1 MRKNSQEGAV
11 IVYEPLEPG
20 QALKIGATINL
31 QGQAERNNLLKELA
45 PLPRWVCWKGK
56 PKKDKSGKEK
66 ISKIPFYMDNDG
78 SYAMAK
84 TNDPETWGTF
94 NQAKRWENGLQ
105 GSHKGV
111 GFVLGLEQPHICID
125 LDHCINK
132 TDGTFTEDEAGH
144 AASHVMDI
152 LTRNGEETY
161 IEFSPSGEGLHIWGR
176 AILPAEKEKGVRG
189 KYIEMYR
196 AGRYMTITGRPFR
209 SFPVSTIQKSV
220 DEIINEFH
228 LLDKSPAAMKDGGPA
243 AAIRSGTPAPSDNEL
258 IEKIIKSQ
266 DGPKFSALYD
276 RGDMSA
282 YDNDQSRADQALLSI
297 LSFWTGSNAEQM
309 KRIFLSSRLA
319 ESLDRKAH
327 HEHDYLNR
335 SIKRAI
341 ETTTGHYNP
350 KTYAA
355 MKRAEETKKDY
366 IQSSAD
372 YARATSPKEA
382 PPEKPV
388 SFSDRIM
395 HFKRND
401 SENADRLAALCAGK
415 FLYCTDL
422 KTWLKYDGRKWD
434 RVESVELQEPARL
447 AIKKELSDMAAAYAA
462 YTQGGGE
469 LDKNLQGAYN
479 SILSYLNGAA
489 QNRVYIDN
497 SIKLAA
503 GKPAIMCKSIDFDNA
518 PYLLNCANGV
528 LNLKTFE
535 FSDHDPSQRFMKC
548 TRAAY
553 RPREHSSLWRDT
565 MRQIVPDNDTY
576 DYVQRM
582 AGYCL
587 TGRANEEKLF
597 FLSGPGG
604 TGKGTFIETLGHALG
619 DYSTSVPVEIL
630 LSSKGNKEGN
640 TPTPYKAML
649 KGVRLALSSES
660 GIGNYFDDG
669 TLKLLTGRDKIT
681 GRFLHSNPV
690 TFTPSHKLVVSS
702 NYMPAIRDVSDEG
715 IKRRLVIIPFNA
727 NIQERDTTLK
737 DRLFTPEN
745 LSDCL
750 FWAVEGCR
758 KWQAT
763 GLQEGTFSQEMKRA
777 IDGYYLENDTLGEF
791 IDTYC
796 DIGPKESY
804 WVTGSRLYDEYL
816 RFTQKGEAYCMT
828 RRQFTAA
835 LCNRLGGQIER
846 TRTHSDGRIFRG
858 IGLKPLSS

>member
-1 MRKNSQEGAV
+1 M
-11 IVYEPLEPG
+11 YEPLEPG

-56 PKKDKSGKEK
+56 PIKDKNGKER
-66 ISKIPFYMDNDG
+66 INKIPFYMANDG
-78 SYAMAK
+78 SYKKAK
-84 TNDPETWGTF
+84 TNKPETWGTF
-94 NQAKRWENGLQ
+94 NQAKRWESGLQ
-105 GSHKGV
+105 ESHKGV

-176 AILPAEKEKGVRG
+176 AVLPKVKEKGTRG

-220 DEIINEFH
+220 DEIINKFH

-258 IEKIIKSQ
+258 IEKIRKSQ

-319 ESLDRKAH
+319 KSLARKVH
-327 HEHDYLNR
+327 HEDDYLNR

-341 ETTTGHYNP
+341 ETATGHYNP

-355 MKRAEETKKDY
+355 MKRAEEAKKDY

-447 AIKKELSDMAAAYAA
+447 AIQKELVDIVVANAAYVK
-462 YTQGGGE
+462 GGGE
-469 LDKNLQGAYN
+469 LKEGDLKAYN
-479 SILSYLNGAA
+479 SIIAYLNGAA

-497 SIKLAA
+497 AIKLAQGVPSMMCHA
-503 GKPAIMCKSIDFDNA
+503 GDFDND

-535 FSDHDPSQRFMKC
+535 FMPHSPKQMFMKC

-553 RPREHSSLWRDT
+553 NPVAHSTLWRDT
-565 MRQIVPDNDTY
+565 MRQIVPDNNTY

-587 TGRANEEKLF
+587 TGNCSEELLF
-597 FLSGPGG
+597 FLYGHGG
-604 TGKGTFIETLGHALG
+604 TGKGTFTETLGYALG

-630 LSSKGNKEGN
+630 LSSKWEKGGNS
-640 TPTPYKAML
+640 PSPYIAGL
-649 KGVRLALSSES
+649 KGTRLAFSSES
-660 GIGNYFDDG
+660 GMGNYFDEA
-669 TLKLLTGRDKIT
+669 TLKHLTGGDTIT

-690 TFTPSHKLVVSS
+690 EFSPSHKLVISS
-702 NYMPAIRDVSDEG
+702 NYMPAIRDATDDGV
-715 IKRRLVIIPFNA
+715 KRRLVIIPFNA
-727 NIQERDTTLK
+727 DIKKRDAALKNKLHTT
-737 DRLFTPEN
+737 EN
-745 LSDCL
+745 LSACL
-750 FWAVEGCR
+750 LWAVEGCR
-758 KWQAT
+758 KWQAV
-763 GLQEGTFSQEMKRA
+763 GLGEGTFSQEIRSA
-777 IDGYYLENDTLGEF
+777 IKGYYDENDTIAQFVEANCQFGPNEEVSGAQLYKEF
-791 IDTYC
+791 
-796 DIGPKESY
+796 K
-804 WVTGSRLYDEYL
+804 RFADENEAYEMTRR
-816 RFTQKGEAYCMT
+816 RFTQAMEKKYGAQIK
-828 RRQFTAA
+828 RGFVQ
-835 LCNRLGGQIER
+835 GGR
-846 TRTHSDGRIFRG
+846 DRGFKG
-858 IGLKPLSS
+858 IGLKYNPYEQSV

>member
-1 MRKNSQEGAV
+1 M
-11 IVYEPLEPG
+11 YEPLEPG

-84 TNDPETWGTF
+84 TNNPETWGTF
-94 NQAKRWENGLQ
+94 YQAKRWESGLQ

-111 GFVLGLEQPHICID
+111 GFVLGLDQPHICID
-125 LDHCINK
+125 LDDCIDSDTRQFKDN
-132 TDGTFTEDEAGH
+132 EAGK
-144 AASHVMDI
+144 AARRVVDI

-176 AILPAEKEKGVRG
+176 AVLPAEKEKGVRG

-258 IEKIIKSQ
+258 IEKIMKSQ

-319 ESLDRKAH
+319 ESLARKAP

-341 ETTTGHYNP
+341 ETTTNHYNP

-366 IQSSAD
+366 IQSSTD

-447 AIKKELSDMAAAYAA
+447 AIKKELSNMAAAYAA

-479 SILSYLNGAA
+479 LILSYLNGAA

-553 RPREHSSLWRDT
+553 TPREHSSLWRDT

-587 TGRANEEKLF
+587 TGGANEEKLF

-660 GIGNYFDDG
+660 GIGNYFDEA
-669 TLKLLTGRDKIT
+669 TLKYLTGQDAIT

-715 IKRRLVIIPFNA
+715 IRRRLVIIPFNA

>member
-1 MRKNSQEGAV
+1 M
-11 IVYEPLEPG
+11 YEPLEPG

-56 PKKDKSGKEK
+56 PVKDRTGKWK
-66 ISKIPFYMDNDG
+66 ISKIPYYTAEDG
-78 SYAMAK
+78 SRRNAATDNPK
-84 TNDPETWGTF
+84 TWGTYDR
-94 NQAKRWENGLQ
+94 AKEWERNLQ
-105 GSHKGV
+105 GPRKGV
-111 GFVLGLEQPHICID
+111 GFVLGLDLPYICID

-132 TDGTFTEDEAGH
+132 TDGTFTDDEAGKT
-144 AASHVMDI
+144 ARRVMDI

-176 AILPAEKEKGVRG
+176 AVLPKVKEKGTRG

-196 AGRYMTITGRPFR
+196 AGRYMTVTDRPYH
-209 SFPVSTIQKSV
+209 STPVSMVQKSV
-220 DEIINEFH
+220 DEIIKEFH
-228 LLDKSPAAMKDGGPA
+228 LIDESPAAMKDGGPA

-319 ESLDRKAH
+319 ESLARKVP

-335 SIKRAI
+335 SIKKAI
-341 ETTTGHYNP
+341 ETTTGHYSP

-372 YARATSPKEA
+372 YARATSPKDA

-434 RVESVELQEPARL
+434 RVESVELQEPALL
-447 AIKKELSDMAAAYAA
+447 AIKKELFNMAAAYAI

-553 RPREHSSLWRDT
+553 TPREHSSLWRDT

-587 TGRANEEKLF
+587 TGGANEEKLF

-630 LSSKGNKEGN
+630 LSNKGNKEGN

-669 TLKLLTGRDKIT
+669 TLKLLTGRDAIT

-715 IKRRLVIIPFNA
+715 IRRRLVIIPFNA

-750 FWAVEGCR
+750 LWAVEGCR

-763 GLQEGTFSQEMKRA
+763 GLQEGTFSQEMRRA

-804 WVTGSRLYDEYL
+804 WVTGSHLYDEYL

>member
-1 MRKNSQEGAV
+1 M
-11 IVYEPLEPG
+11 YEPLEPG

-84 TNDPETWGTF
+84 TNNPETWGTF
-94 NQAKRWENGLQ
+94 YQAKRWESGLQ

-111 GFVLGLEQPHICID
+111 GFVLGLDQPHICID
-125 LDHCINK
+125 LDDCIDSDTRQFKDN
-132 TDGTFTEDEAGH
+132 EAGK
-144 AASHVMDI
+144 AARRVVDI

-176 AILPAEKEKGVRG
+176 AVLPAEKEKGVRG

-319 ESLDRKAH
+319 ESLDRKEH

-447 AIKKELSDMAAAYAA
+447 AIKKELSDIAAAYAA

-479 SILSYLNGAA
+479 LILSYLNGAA

-660 GIGNYFDDG
+660 GIGNYFDEA
-669 TLKLLTGRDKIT
+669 TLKYLTGQDAIT

-715 IKRRLVIIPFNA
+715 IRRRLVIIPFNA

>member
-1 MRKNSQEGAV
+1 M
-11 IVYEPLEPG
+11 YEPLEPG
-20 QALKIGATINL
+20 QALKIGDTINL
-31 QGQAERNNLLKELA
+31 QGQAERNKLLEELA

-56 PKKDKSGKEK
+56 RIKDKNGKER
-66 ISKIPFYMDNDG
+66 INKIPFYMAHDG
-78 SYAMAK
+78 SYKMAK
-84 TNDPETWGTF
+84 SNDPETWGTF
-94 NQAKRWENGLQ
+94 NQAKRWESGLQ
-105 GSHKGV
+105 EFHKGV
-111 GFVLGLEQPHICID
+111 GFVLGLDLSFICID
-125 LDHCINK
+125 SDHCINK
-132 TDGTFTEDEAGH
+132 ADKTFTDDEAGET
-144 AASHVMDI
+144 ARRVLDI
-152 LTRNGEETY
+152 ITKNGEETY
-161 IEFSPSGEGLHIWGR
+161 IEVSPSGEGLHIWGR
-176 AILPAEKEKGVRG
+176 ATLPAEKEKGVRG

-228 LLDKSPAAMKDGGPA
+228 LLDKSPAAMKDGGPT
-243 AAIRSGTPAPSDNEL
+243 AAIQGRTPAPSDNEL
-258 IEKIIKSQ
+258 IEKIMKSH

-276 RGDMSA
+276 RGDMNA

-319 ESLDRKAH
+319 ESLARKVH
-327 HEHDYLNR
+327 HENDYLNR

-372 YARATSPKEA
+372 YARATSTKDPKEA

-415 FLYCTDL
+415 FLYCSDL

-447 AIKKELSDMAAAYAA
+447 AIKKELFNMAAAYAI

-535 FSDHDPSQRFMKC
+535 FVPHSPEQRFMKC

-553 RPREHSSLWRDT
+553 SEKEHSSLWRDT
-565 MRQIVPDNDTY
+565 MRQIMPDNDTY

-630 LSSKGNKEGN
+630 LSNKGNKEGN

-669 TLKLLTGRDKIT
+669 TLKLLTGRDAIT

-715 IKRRLVIIPFNA
+715 IRRRLVIIPFNA

-750 FWAVEGCR
+750 LWAVEGCR

-763 GLQEGTFSQEMKRA
+763 GLQEGTFSQEMRRA

-796 DIGPKESY
+796 DIGPKGSY
-804 WVTGSRLYDEYL
+804 WVTGSRLYDEYQ

-835 LCNRLGGQIER
+835 LCNRLRGQIER
-846 TRTHSDGRIFRG
+846 TRTHSEGRIFRG
-858 IGLKPLSS
+858 IRLKPLSS

>member
-1 MRKNSQEGAV
+1 MNKLIE
-11 IVYEPLEPG
+11 
-20 QALKIGATINL
+20 
-31 QGQAERNNLLKELA
+31 ELA
-45 PLPRWVCWKGK
+45 PLSRWVCWRGK
-56 PKKDKSGKEK
+56 PVETRAGKK
-66 ISKIPFYMDNDG
+66 ITKIPYYFNG
-78 SYAMAK
+78 RGELRQAA
-84 TNDPETWGTF
+84 TNKPETWGTYE
-94 NQAKRWENGLQ
+94 QADKWAGRLND
-105 GSHKGV
+105 SHKGI
-111 GFVLGLEQPHICID
+111 GFVLGLDLPYICID
-125 LDHCINK
+125 LDHCLDD
-132 TDGTFTEDEAGH
+132 DGKLKDDEAGKTAH
-144 AASHVMDI
+144 LVLDI
-152 LTRNGEETY
+152 LTNNNEDTY
-161 IEFSPSGEGLHIWGR
+161 TEVGPSGDGLHIWGR
-176 AILPAEKEKGVRG
+176 AELPKGRKGIRG
-189 KYIEMYR
+189 NHIEMYR
-196 AGRYMTITGRPFR
+196 AGRYMTVTGNYYCLQY
-209 SFPVSTIQKSV
+209 PVKNRQKSV
-220 DEIINEFH
+220 NEITQKFH
-228 LLDKSPAAMKDGGPA
+228 LIEDPPAEREQGGPA
-243 AAIRSGTPAPSDNEL
+243 TRLQGEGTALSDNEL
-258 IEKIIKSQ
+258 IEKIRESRI
-266 DGPKFSALYD
+266 GPKFSALYD
-276 RGDMSA
+276 QGNIGA

-297 LSFWTGSNAEQM
+297 LAFWTNCNVEQM

-319 ESLDRKAH
+319 ESLARKVH
-327 HEHDYLNR
+327 HENDYLNR

-350 KTYAA
+350 KPYAA
-355 MKRAEETKKDY
+355 MKRAEEAKKDY

-372 YARATSPKEA
+372 YARATSTKDPKEA

-401 SENADRLAALCAGK
+401 SENADRLAALCAGE
-415 FLYCTDL
+415 FLYCSDL

-447 AIKKELSDMAAAYAA
+447 AIKKELSNMAAAYAI

-503 GKPAIMCKSIDFDNA
+503 GKPSIMCKSIDFDNA

-535 FSDHDPSQRFMKC
+535 FVPHSPEQRFMKC

-553 RPREHSSLWRDT
+553 SEKEHSSLWRDT
-565 MRQIVPDNDTY
+565 MRQIMPDNDTY

-630 LSSKGNKEGN
+630 LSNKGNKEGN

-669 TLKLLTGRDKIT
+669 TLKLLTGRDAIT

-715 IKRRLVIIPFNA
+715 IRRRLVIIPFNA

-750 FWAVEGCR
+750 LWAVEGCR

-763 GLQEGTFSQEMKRA
+763 GLQEGTFSQEIKRA

-791 IDTYC
+791 IDTHC

-835 LCNRLGGQIER
+835 LCNRLRGQIER
-846 TRTHSDGRIFRG
+846 TRTHSEGRIFRG
-858 IGLKPLSS
+858 IGLKPLSL

>member
-1 MRKNSQEGAV
+1 M
-11 IVYEPLEPG
+11 YEPLEPG

-45 PLPRWVCWKGK
+45 PLTRWVCWKGK
-56 PKKDKSGKEK
+56 PIKDKSGKEK
-66 ISKIPFYMDNDG
+66 ISKIPFYMAYDG
-78 SYAMAK
+78 SYKMAK
-84 TNDPETWGTF
+84 TNNPETWGTF
-94 NQAKRWENGLQ
+94 DQAKRWESGLQ
-105 GSHKGV
+105 ESHKGV
-111 GFVLGLEQPHICID
+111 GFVLGLDQPHICID
-125 LDHCINK
+125 LDDCIDSDTRQFKDN
-132 TDGTFTEDEAGH
+132 EAGK
-144 AASHVMDI
+144 AARRVMDI

-161 IEFSPSGEGLHIWGR
+161 IEFSPSGKGLHIWGR
-176 AILPAEKEKGVRG
+176 AVLPKVKERGTRG

-228 LLDKSPAAMKDGGPA
+228 LLDRSPAAIKDGGPA
-243 AAIRSGTPAPSDNEL
+243 AAIQGRTPAPSDNEL
-258 IEKIIKSQ
+258 IEKIRKSQ

-276 RGDMSA
+276 RGDMNA

-297 LSFWTGSNAEQM
+297 LSFWTGSNPEQM

-319 ESLDRKAH
+319 ESLARKVH
-327 HEHDYLNR
+327 HEDDYLNR

-447 AIKKELSDMAAAYAA
+447 AIKKELSDMAAAYAI
-462 YTQGGGE
+462 YTQEGGE

-535 FSDHDPSQRFMKC
+535 FSDHAPSQRFMKC

-587 TGRANEEKLF
+587 TGGANEEKLF

-669 TLKLLTGRDKIT
+669 TLKQLTGRDKIT

-750 FWAVEGCR
+750 LWAVEGCR
-758 KWQAT
+758 KWQTT
-763 GLQEGTFSQEMKRA
+763 GLQEGTFSQEMKKA

-804 WVTGSRLYDEYL
+804 WVTGSHLYDEYL

>member
-1 MRKNSQEGAV
+1 M
-11 IVYEPLEPG
+11 YEPLEPG

-56 PKKDKSGKEK
+56 PQKDKSGKEK
-66 ISKIPFYMDNDG
+66 ISKIPFYMAYDG
-78 SYAMAK
+78 SYKMAK
-84 TNDPETWGTF
+84 TNNPETWGTF
-94 NQAKRWENGLQ
+94 KQAKRWESGLQ
-105 GSHKGV
+105 ESHKGV
-111 GFVLGLEQPHICID
+111 GFVLGLEQPYICID
-125 LDHCINK
+125 LDHCIDSNTRQFK
-132 TDGTFTEDEAGH
+132 DDEAGKTARRVLH
-144 AASHVMDI
+144 II
-152 LTRNGEETY
+152 LEINGEKTY
-161 IEFSPSGEGLHIWGR
+161 IEFSPSREGLHIWGR

-228 LLDKSPAAMKDGGPA
+228 LLDKSPAAMKGGGPA

-319 ESLDRKAH
+319 ESLDRKEH

-447 AIKKELSDMAAAYAA
+447 AIKKELSNMAAAYAA

-553 RPREHSSLWRDT
+553 TPREHSSLWRDT

-587 TGRANEEKLF
+587 TGGANEEKLF

-604 TGKGTFIETLGHALG
+604 TGKGTFIETLGHALD

-669 TLKLLTGRDKIT
+669 TLKLLTGRDEIT

-750 FWAVEGCR
+750 LWAVEGCR
-758 KWQAT
+758 KWQTT
-763 GLQEGTFSQEMKRA
+763 GLQEGTFSQEMKKA

-816 RFTQKGEAYCMT
+816 RFTQRGEAYCMT

>member
-1 MRKNSQEGAV
+1 M
-11 IVYEPLEPG
+11 YEPLEPG
-20 QALKIGATINL
+20 RALKIGANINL
-31 QGQAERNNLLKELA
+31 QGLAERNKLLEELA
-45 PLPRWVCWKGK
+45 PLPRWVCWKGERI
-56 PKKDKSGKEK
+56 KDKNGKER
-66 ISKIPFYMDNDG
+66 INKIPFYMAYDG
-78 SYAMAK
+78 SYKRAK
-84 TNDPETWGTF
+84 SNDPKTWGTF
-94 NQAKRWENGLQ
+94 NQAKRWGSGLQ
-105 GSHKGV
+105 ESHKGV
-111 GFVLGLEQPHICID
+111 GFVLGLEQPFMCID

-132 TDGTFTEDEAGH
+132 ADKTFTDDEAGET
-144 AASHVMDI
+144 ARRVLDI
-152 LTRNGEETY
+152 VKKNGEETY
-161 IEFSPSGEGLHIWGR
+161 IEVSPSGEGLHIWGR
-176 AILPAEKEKGVRG
+176 ATLPAEKEKGVRG

-209 SFPVSTIQKSV
+209 SFSVGTIQKSV
-220 DEIINEFH
+220 DEIIKEFH
-228 LLDKSPAAMKDGGPA
+228 LIKDSPAERKGKKAVTPSPVLNLSDDEMITK
-243 AAIRSGTPAPSDNEL
+243 IRNS
-258 IEKIIKSQ
+258 KS
-266 DGPKFSALYD
+266 GPKFHSLYD
-276 RGDMSA
+276 QGDMSA
-282 YDNDQSRADQALLSI
+282 YDDNHSRADQALLSI
-297 LSFWTGSNAEQM
+297 LAFWTNGNVEQM

-319 ESLDRKAH
+319 ESLARKVH
-327 HEHDYLNR
+327 HENDYLNR

-355 MKRAEETKKDY
+355 MKRAEEMKKDY

-415 FLYCTDL
+415 FLYCSDL

-447 AIKKELSDMAAAYAA
+447 AIKKELSNMAAAYAA
-462 YTQGGGE
+462 YTQEGGE

-535 FSDHDPSQRFMKC
+535 FVPHSPEQRFMKC

-553 RPREHSSLWRDT
+553 SEKEHSSLWRDT
-565 MRQIVPDNDTY
+565 MRQIMPDNDTY

-630 LSSKGNKEGN
+630 LSNKGNKEGN

-669 TLKLLTGRDKIT
+669 TLKLLTGRDAIT

-715 IKRRLVIIPFNA
+715 IRRRLVIIPFNA

-750 FWAVEGCR
+750 LWAVEGCR
-758 KWQAT
+758 KWQAA
-763 GLQEGTFSQEMKRA
+763 GLQEGTFSQEMRKA

-796 DIGPKESY
+796 DIGPKGSY
-804 WVTGSRLYDEYL
+804 WVTGSRLYDEYQ

-835 LCNRLGGQIER
+835 LCNRLRGQIER
-846 TRTHSDGRIFRG
+846 TRTHSEGRIFRG

>member
-1 MRKNSQEGAV
+1 M
-11 IVYEPLEPG
+11 YEPLEPG
-20 QALKIGATINL
+20 RALKIGATINL
-31 QGQAERNNLLKELA
+31 QGLAERNKLLEELA

-56 PKKDKSGKEK
+56 PIKDKNGKER
-66 ISKIPFYMDNDG
+66 INKIPFYMAHDG
-78 SYAMAK
+78 SYKMAK
-84 TNDPETWGTF
+84 SNDPETWGTF
-94 NQAKRWENGLQ
+94 NQAKRWESGLQ
-105 GSHKGV
+105 ESHKGV
-111 GFVLGLEQPHICID
+111 GFVLGLEQPFMCID

-132 TDGTFTEDEAGH
+132 ADKTFTDDEAGET
-144 AASHVMDI
+144 ARRVLDI
-152 LTRNGEETY
+152 VKKNGEGTY
-161 IEFSPSGEGLHIWGR
+161 IEVSPSGEGLHIWGR
-176 AILPAEKEKGVRG
+176 ARLPAEKEKGVRG

-209 SFPVSTIQKSV
+209 SFSVSTIQKSV
-220 DEIINEFH
+220 DEIIKEFH
-228 LLDKSPAAMKDGGPA
+228 LIKNSPAAMKDGGPT
-243 AAIRSGTPAPSDNEL
+243 AAIQGRTPAPSDNEL
-258 IEKIIKSQ
+258 IEKIMKSH

-276 RGDMSA
+276 RGDMNA

-319 ESLDRKAH
+319 ESLARKVP
-327 HEHDYLNR
+327 HENDYLNR
-335 SIKRAI
+335 SIKKAI

-350 KTYAA
+350 KTYVA
-355 MKRAEETKKDY
+355 MKRAEEAKKDY

-372 YARATSPKEA
+372 YARATSTKDPKEA

-415 FLYCTDL
+415 FLYCSDL
-422 KTWLKYDGRKWD
+422 KTWLKYDGKKWG

-447 AIKKELSDMAAAYAA
+447 AIKKELFNMAAAYAI

-535 FSDHDPSQRFMKC
+535 FVPHSPEQRFMKC

-553 RPREHSSLWRDT
+553 SEKEHSSLWRDT
-565 MRQIVPDNDTY
+565 MRQIMPDNDTY

-630 LSSKGNKEGN
+630 LSNKGNKEGN

-669 TLKLLTGRDKIT
+669 TLKLLTGRDAIT

-715 IKRRLVIIPFNA
+715 IRRRLVIIPFNA

-750 FWAVEGCR
+750 LWAVEGCR
-758 KWQAT
+758 KWQAA
-763 GLQEGTFSQEMKRA
+763 GLQEGTFSQEMKKA

-804 WVTGSRLYDEYL
+804 WVTGSLLYDEYQ

-835 LCNRLGGQIER
+835 LCNRLRGQIER
-846 TRTHSDGRIFRG
+846 TRTHSEGRIFRG

>member
-1 MRKNSQEGAV
+1 MH
-11 IVYEPLEPG
+11 EPLEPG

-31 QGQAERNNLLKELA
+31 QGQAERNKLLEELA

-56 PKKDKSGKEK
+56 RIKDKNGKER
-66 ISKIPFYMDNDG
+66 INKIPSYMAYDG
-78 SYAMAK
+78 SYKKAK
-84 TNDPETWGTF
+84 SNDPKTWGTF
-94 NQAKRWENGLQ
+94 NQAKRWESGLQ
-105 GSHKGV
+105 ESHKGV
-111 GFVLGLEQPHICID
+111 GFVLGLEQPFMCID

-132 TDGTFTEDEAGH
+132 ADKTFTDDEAGET
-144 AASHVMDI
+144 ARRVLDI
-152 LTRNGEETY
+152 VKKNGEETY
-161 IEFSPSGEGLHIWGR
+161 IEVSPSGEGLHIWGR
-176 AILPAEKEKGVRG
+176 ATLPAEKEKGVRG

-196 AGRYMTITGRPFR
+196 AGRYMTITGRPFL

-220 DEIINEFH
+220 DEIIKEFH
-228 LLDKSPAAMKDGGPA
+228 LIKDSPAAMKDGGPT
-243 AAIRSGTPAPSDNEL
+243 AAIQGHTPAPSDNEL
-258 IEKIIKSQ
+258 IEKIRKSH

-276 RGDMSA
+276 RGDMNA

-319 ESLDRKAH
+319 ESLDRKVH
-327 HEHDYLNR
+327 HKDDYLNR

-355 MKRAEETKKDY
+355 MKRAEEAKKDY

-372 YARATSPKEA
+372 YARATGPKDPKEA

-415 FLYCTDL
+415 FLYCSDL

-447 AIKKELSDMAAAYAA
+447 AIKKELSNMAAAYAI

-535 FSDHDPSQRFMKC
+535 FVPHSPEQRFMKC

-553 RPREHSSLWRDT
+553 SEKEHSSLWRDT
-565 MRQIVPDNDTY
+565 MRQIMPDNDTY

-630 LSSKGNKEGN
+630 LSNKGNKEGN

-669 TLKLLTGRDKIT
+669 TLKLLTGRDAIT

-715 IKRRLVIIPFNA
+715 IRRRLVIIPFNA

-750 FWAVEGCR
+750 LWAVEGCR
-758 KWQAT
+758 KWQAA
-763 GLQEGTFSQEMKRA
+763 GLQEGTFSQEIKRA

-804 WVTGSRLYDEYL
+804 WVTGSLLYDEYQ

-835 LCNRLGGQIER
+835 LCNRLRGQIER

>member
-1 MRKNSQEGAV
+1 M
-11 IVYEPLEPG
+11 YEPLEPG

-84 TNDPETWGTF
+84 TNNPETWGTF
-94 NQAKRWENGLQ
+94 YQAKRWESGLQ

-111 GFVLGLEQPHICID
+111 GFVLGLDQPHICID
-125 LDHCINK
+125 LDDCIDSDTRQFKDN
-132 TDGTFTEDEAGH
+132 EAGK
-144 AASHVMDI
+144 AARRVMDI

-176 AILPAEKEKGVRG
+176 AVLPAEKEKGVRG

-319 ESLDRKAH
+319 ESLDRKEH

-447 AIKKELSDMAAAYAA
+447 AIKKELSDIAAAYAA

-479 SILSYLNGAA
+479 LILSYLNGAA

-660 GIGNYFDDG
+660 GIGNYFDEA
-669 TLKLLTGRDKIT
+669 TLKYLTGQDAIT

-750 FWAVEGCR
+750 LWAVEGCR
-758 KWQAT
+758 KWQTT
-763 GLQEGTFSQEMKRA
+763 GLQEGTFSQEMKKA

>member
-1 MRKNSQEGAV
+1 
-11 IVYEPLEPG
+11 
-20 QALKIGATINL
+20 
-31 QGQAERNNLLKELA
+31 
-45 PLPRWVCWKGK
+45 
-56 PKKDKSGKEK
+56 
-66 ISKIPFYMDNDG
+66 
-78 SYAMAK
+78 
-84 TNDPETWGTF
+84 
-94 NQAKRWENGLQ
+94 
-105 GSHKGV
+105 
-111 GFVLGLEQPHICID
+111 
-125 LDHCINK
+125 
-132 TDGTFTEDEAGH
+132 
-144 AASHVMDI
+144 
-152 LTRNGEETY
+152 
-161 IEFSPSGEGLHIWGR
+161 
-176 AILPAEKEKGVRG
+176 
-189 KYIEMYR
+189 
-196 AGRYMTITGRPFR
+196 
-209 SFPVSTIQKSV
+209 
-220 DEIINEFH
+220 
-228 LLDKSPAAMKDGGPA
+228 
-243 AAIRSGTPAPSDNEL
+243 
-258 IEKIIKSQ
+258 
-266 DGPKFSALYD
+266 
-276 RGDMSA
+276 
-282 YDNDQSRADQALLSI
+282 
-297 LSFWTGSNAEQM
+297 
-309 KRIFLSSRLA
+309 
-319 ESLDRKAH
+319 
-327 HEHDYLNR
+327 
-335 SIKRAI
+335 
-341 ETTTGHYNP
+341 
-350 KTYAA
+350 
-355 MKRAEETKKDY
+355 
-366 IQSSAD
+366 
-372 YARATSPKEA
+372 
-382 PPEKPV
+382 
-388 SFSDRIM
+388 
-395 HFKRND
+395 
-401 SENADRLAALCAGK
+401 
-415 FLYCTDL
+415 
-422 KTWLKYDGRKWD
+422 
-434 RVESVELQEPARL
+434 
-447 AIKKELSDMAAAYAA
+447 MAAAYAI

-535 FSDHDPSQRFMKC
+535 FVPHSPEQRFMKC

-553 RPREHSSLWRDT
+553 SEKEHSSLWRDT
-565 MRQIVPDNDTY
+565 MRQIMPDNDTY

-630 LSSKGNKEGN
+630 LSNKGNKEGN

-669 TLKLLTGRDKIT
+669 TLKLLTGRDAIT

-715 IKRRLVIIPFNA
+715 IRRRLVIIPFNA

-750 FWAVEGCR
+750 LWAVEGCR

-763 GLQEGTFSQEMKRA
+763 GLQEGTFSQEIKKA

-804 WVTGSRLYDEYL
+804 WVTGSLLYDEYQ
-816 RFTQKGEAYCMT
+816 RFTQRGEAYCMT

-835 LCNRLGGQIER
+835 LCNRLRGQIER
-846 TRTHSDGRIFRG
+846 TRTHSEGRILGESDLNR
-858 IGLKPLSS
+858 

>member
-1 MRKNSQEGAV
+1 M
-11 IVYEPLEPG
+11 
-20 QALKIGATINL
+20 
-31 QGQAERNNLLKELA
+31 
-45 PLPRWVCWKGK
+45 CWKGK
-56 PKKDKSGKEK
+56 PVKDRTGKWK
-66 ISKIPFYMDNDG
+66 ISKIPYYTAEDG
-78 SYAMAK
+78 SRRNAATDNPK
-84 TNDPETWGTF
+84 TWGTYDR
-94 NQAKRWENGLQ
+94 AKEWERNLQ
-105 GSHKGV
+105 GPRKGV
-111 GFVLGLEQPHICID
+111 GFVLGLDLPYICID

-132 TDGTFTEDEAGH
+132 TDGTFTDDEAGKT
-144 AASHVMDI
+144 ARRVMDI

-176 AILPAEKEKGVRG
+176 AVLPKVKEKGTRG

-196 AGRYMTITGRPFR
+196 AGRYMTVTDRPYH
-209 SFPVSTIQKSV
+209 STPVSMVQKSV
-220 DEIINEFH
+220 DEIIKEFH
-228 LLDKSPAAMKDGGPA
+228 LIDESPAAMKDGGPA

-319 ESLDRKAH
+319 ESLVRKVP

-335 SIKRAI
+335 SIKKAI
-341 ETTTGHYNP
+341 ETTTGHYSP

-372 YARATSPKEA
+372 YARATSPKDA

-447 AIKKELSDMAAAYAA
+447 AIKKELFNMAAAYAI

-553 RPREHSSLWRDT
+553 TPREHSSLWRDT

-587 TGRANEEKLF
+587 TGGANEEKLF

-630 LSSKGNKEGN
+630 LSNKGNKEGN

-669 TLKLLTGRDKIT
+669 TLKLLTRRDAIT

-715 IKRRLVIIPFNA
+715 IRRRLVIIPFNA

-750 FWAVEGCR
+750 LWAVEGCR

-763 GLQEGTFSQEMKRA
+763 GLQEGTFSQEMRRA

-796 DIGPKESY
+796 DIGPKEYY
-804 WVTGSRLYDEYL
+804 WVTGSHLYDEYL

>member
-1 MRKNSQEGAV
+1 M
-11 IVYEPLEPG
+11 YEPLEPG
-20 QALKIGATINL
+20 RALKIGDNINL
-31 QGQAERNNLLKELA
+31 QGLAERNKLLKELA

-56 PKKDKSGKEK
+56 PIKDKSGKEK
-66 ISKIPFYMDNDG
+66 ISKIPFYMANDG
-78 SYAMAK
+78 SYTTAK
-84 TNDPETWGTF
+84 TNNPETWGTF
-94 NQAKRWENGLQ
+94 SQAKRWESGLQ
-105 GSHKGV
+105 ASHKGV
-111 GFVLGLEQPHICID
+111 GFVLGLEQPFMCID
-125 LDHCINK
+125 FDHCINK
-132 TDGTFTEDEAGH
+132 ADKTFTDNEAGKT
-144 AASHVMDI
+144 ARRALDI
-152 LTRNGEETY
+152 IKKNGEETY
-161 IEFSPSGEGLHIWGR
+161 IEVSPSGEGLHIWGR
-176 AILPAEKEKGVRG
+176 ATLPAEKEKGVRG

-209 SFPVSTIQKSV
+209 SSPVSTIQKSV
-220 DEIINEFH
+220 DEIIKEFH
-228 LLDKSPAAMKDGGPA
+228 LIKDSPAAMKDGGPT
-243 AAIRSGTPAPSDNEL
+243 AAIQGHTPAPSDNEL
-258 IEKIIKSQ
+258 IEKIRKSH

-276 RGDMSA
+276 QGDMNA

-319 ESLDRKAH
+319 ESLARKVP
-327 HEHDYLNR
+327 HENDYLNR

-355 MKRAEETKKDY
+355 MKRAEEMKKDY

-372 YARATSPKEA
+372 YARGTSPKEA

-422 KTWLKYDGRKWD
+422 KTWLKYDGKKWG

-447 AIKKELSDMAAAYAA
+447 AIKKELSNMAAAYAI

-553 RPREHSSLWRDT
+553 TPREHSSLWRDT

-587 TGRANEEKLF
+587 TGGANEEKLF

-630 LSSKGNKEGN
+630 LSNKGNKEGN

-669 TLKLLTGRDKIT
+669 TLKLLTGRDAIT

-715 IKRRLVIIPFNA
+715 IRRRLVIIPFNA

-750 FWAVEGCR
+750 LWAVEGCR

-763 GLQEGTFSQEMKRA
+763 GLQEGTFSQEMRRA

-804 WVTGSRLYDEYL
+804 WVTGSHLYDEYL

>member
-1 MRKNSQEGAV
+1 M
-11 IVYEPLEPG
+11 YEPLEPG
-20 QALKIGATINL
+20 QALKIEATINL

-56 PKKDKSGKEK
+56 PVKDRTGKWK
-66 ISKIPFYMDNDG
+66 ISKIPYYTAEDG
-78 SYAMAK
+78 SRRNAATDNPK
-84 TNDPETWGTF
+84 TWGTYDR
-94 NQAKRWENGLQ
+94 AKEWERNLQ
-105 GSHKGV
+105 GPRKGV
-111 GFVLGLEQPHICID
+111 GFVLGLDLPYICID

-132 TDGTFTEDEAGH
+132 TDGTFTDDEAGKT
-144 AASHVMDI
+144 ARRVMDI

-176 AILPAEKEKGVRG
+176 AVLPKVKEKGTRG

-196 AGRYMTITGRPFR
+196 AGRYMTVTDRPYH
-209 SFPVSTIQKSV
+209 STPVSMVQKSV
-220 DEIINEFH
+220 DEIIKEFH
-228 LLDKSPAAMKDGGPA
+228 LIDESPAAMKDGGPA

-319 ESLDRKAH
+319 ESLARKVP

-335 SIKRAI
+335 SIKKAI
-341 ETTTGHYNP
+341 ETTTGHYSP

-372 YARATSPKEA
+372 YARATSPKDA

-447 AIKKELSDMAAAYAA
+447 AIKKELFNMAAAYAI

-553 RPREHSSLWRDT
+553 TPREHSSLWRDT

-587 TGRANEEKLF
+587 TGGANEEKLF

-630 LSSKGNKEGN
+630 LSNKGNKEGN

-669 TLKLLTGRDKIT
+669 TLKLLTGRDAIT

-715 IKRRLVIIPFNA
+715 IRRRLVIIPFNA

-750 FWAVEGCR
+750 LWAVEGCR

-763 GLQEGTFSQEMKRA
+763 GLQEGTFSQEMRRA

-796 DIGPKESY
+796 DIGPKESH
-804 WVTGSRLYDEYL
+804 WVTGSHLYDEYL

>member
-1 MRKNSQEGAV
+1 M
-11 IVYEPLEPG
+11 YEPLEPG

-56 PKKDKSGKEK
+56 PVKDRTGKWK
-66 ISKIPFYMDNDG
+66 ISKIPYYTAEDG
-78 SYAMAK
+78 SRRNAATDNPK
-84 TNDPETWGTF
+84 TWGTYDR
-94 NQAKRWENGLQ
+94 AKEWERNLQ
-105 GSHKGV
+105 GPRKGV
-111 GFVLGLEQPHICID
+111 GFVLGLDLPYICID

-132 TDGTFTEDEAGH
+132 TDGTFTDDEAGKT
-144 AASHVMDI
+144 ARRVMDI

-176 AILPAEKEKGVRG
+176 AVLPKVKEKGTRG

-196 AGRYMTITGRPFR
+196 AGRYMTVTDRPYH
-209 SFPVSTIQKSV
+209 STPVSMVQKSV
-220 DEIINEFH
+220 DEIIKEFH
-228 LLDKSPAAMKDGGPA
+228 LIDESPAAMKDGGPA

-319 ESLDRKAH
+319 ESLARKVP

-335 SIKRAI
+335 SIKKAI
-341 ETTTGHYNP
+341 ETTTGHYSP

-372 YARATSPKEA
+372 YARATSPKDA

-447 AIKKELSDMAAAYAA
+447 AIKKELFNMAAAYAI

-518 PYLLNCANGV
+518 PYLLNCANG
-528 LNLKTFE
+528 
-535 FSDHDPSQRFMKC
+535 C
-548 TRAAY
+548 
-553 RPREHSSLWRDT
+553 
-565 MRQIVPDNDTY
+565 
-576 DYVQRM
+576 
-582 AGYCL
+582 
-587 TGRANEEKLF
+587 
-597 FLSGPGG
+597 
-604 TGKGTFIETLGHALG
+604 
-619 DYSTSVPVEIL
+619 
-630 LSSKGNKEGN
+630 
-640 TPTPYKAML
+640 
-649 KGVRLALSSES
+649 
-660 GIGNYFDDG
+660 
-669 TLKLLTGRDKIT
+669 
-681 GRFLHSNPV
+681 
-690 TFTPSHKLVVSS
+690 
-702 NYMPAIRDVSDEG
+702 
-715 IKRRLVIIPFNA
+715 
-727 NIQERDTTLK
+727 
-737 DRLFTPEN
+737 
-745 LSDCL
+745 
-750 FWAVEGCR
+750 
-758 KWQAT
+758 
-763 GLQEGTFSQEMKRA
+763 
-777 IDGYYLENDTLGEF
+777 
-791 IDTYC
+791 
-796 DIGPKESY
+796 
-804 WVTGSRLYDEYL
+804 
-816 RFTQKGEAYCMT
+816 
-828 RRQFTAA
+828 
-835 LCNRLGGQIER
+835 
-846 TRTHSDGRIFRG
+846 
-858 IGLKPLSS
+858 

>member
-1 MRKNSQEGAV
+1 M
-11 IVYEPLEPG
+11 YEPLEPG

-66 ISKIPFYMDNDG
+66 ISKVPFYMANDG

-84 TNDPETWGTF
+84 TNNPETWGTF
-94 NQAKRWENGLQ
+94 DQAKRWESGLQ

-111 GFVLGLEQPHICID
+111 GFVLGLELPYICID
-125 LDHCINK
+125 LDHCIDSNTRQLK
-132 TDGTFTEDEAGH
+132 DNEAGK
-144 AASHVMDI
+144 AARRVMDI

-176 AILPAEKEKGVRG
+176 AVLPKVKENGTRG

-258 IEKIIKSQ
+258 IEKIRKSQ

-319 ESLDRKAH
+319 ESLARKVH

-447 AIKKELSDMAAAYAA
+447 AIKKELSNMAAAYAA
-462 YTQGGGE
+462 YTQEGGE

-553 RPREHSSLWRDT
+553 TPREHSSLWRDT

-587 TGRANEEKLF
+587 TGGANEEKLF

-669 TLKLLTGRDKIT
+669 TLKLLTGRDEIT

-750 FWAVEGCR
+750 LWAVEGCR
-758 KWQAT
+758 KWQTT
-763 GLQEGTFSQEMKRA
+763 GLQEGTFSQEMKKA

-816 RFTQKGEAYCMT
+816 RFTQRGEAYCMT

>member
-1 MRKNSQEGAV
+1 M
-11 IVYEPLEPG
+11 YEPLETG

-31 QGQAERNNLLKELA
+31 QGQAEQNNLLKELA

-56 PKKDKSGKEK
+56 PIKDKSGKEK
-66 ISKIPFYMDNDG
+66 IGKIPFYMANDG
-78 SYAMAK
+78 SYKMAK
-84 TNDPETWGTF
+84 TNNPETWGTF
-94 NQAKRWENGLQ
+94 KQAKRWESGLQ

-125 LDHCINK
+125 LDDCIDSDTRQFKDNESGK
-132 TDGTFTEDEAGH
+132 
-144 AASHVMDI
+144 AARRVMDI

-161 IEFSPSGEGLHIWGR
+161 IEFSPSGKGLHIWGR
-176 AILPAEKEKGVRG
+176 AVLPKVKEKGTRG

-220 DEIINEFH
+220 DEIINKFH

-243 AAIRSGTPAPSDNEL
+243 AAIRSGTPAPSDNGL
-258 IEKIIKSQ
+258 IEKIRKSQ

-319 ESLDRKAH
+319 ESLARKVH

-335 SIKRAI
+335 SIKKAI
-341 ETTTGHYNP
+341 ETTPGHYSP

-372 YARATSPKEA
+372 YARATSPKKA

-447 AIKKELSDMAAAYAA
+447 AIKKELSDMAAAYAI
-462 YTQGGGE
+462 YTQEGGE

-553 RPREHSSLWRDT
+553 TPREHSSLWRDT

-669 TLKLLTGRDKIT
+669 TLKYLTGRDAIT

-715 IKRRLVIIPFNA
+715 IRRRLVIIPFNA

-763 GLQEGTFSQEMKRA
+763 GLQEGTFSQEMKKA

>member
-1 MRKNSQEGAV
+1 M
-11 IVYEPLEPG
+11 YEPLEPG

-78 SYAMAK
+78 SYAKAK
-84 TNDPETWGTF
+84 TNNPETWGTF
-94 NQAKRWENGLQ
+94 YQAKRWESGLQ

-111 GFVLGLEQPHICID
+111 GFVLGLDQPHICID
-125 LDHCINK
+125 LDDCIDSDTRQFKDN
-132 TDGTFTEDEAGH
+132 EAGK
-144 AASHVMDI
+144 AARRVLHII
-152 LTRNGEETY
+152 LEINREKTY

-176 AILPAEKEKGVRG
+176 AMLPAEKEKGVRG

-196 AGRYMTITGRPFR
+196 AGRYMTITGRPYR

-228 LLDKSPAAMKDGGPA
+228 LLDKSPAAIRSGGPA

-258 IEKIIKSQ
+258 IEKIRKSQ

-309 KRIFLSSRLA
+309 KRMFLSSRLA
-319 ESLDRKAH
+319 ESLARKAP

-341 ETTTGHYNP
+341 ETTTSHYSP

-462 YTQGGGE
+462 YTQEGGE

-479 SILSYLNGAA
+479 TILSYLNGAA

-528 LNLKTFE
+528 LNLKSFE

-669 TLKLLTGRDKIT
+669 TLKLLTGRDAIT

-715 IKRRLVIIPFNA
+715 IRRRLVIIPFNA

-737 DRLFTPEN
+737 DKLFTPEN

-763 GLQEGTFSQEMKRA
+763 GLQEGTFSQEMRRA

>member
-1 MRKNSQEGAV
+1 M
-11 IVYEPLEPG
+11 YEPLEPG

-56 PKKDKSGKEK
+56 PVKDRTGKWK
-66 ISKIPFYMDNDG
+66 ISKIPYYTAEDG
-78 SYAMAK
+78 SRRNAATDNPK
-84 TNDPETWGTF
+84 TWGTYDR
-94 NQAKRWENGLQ
+94 AKEWERNLQ
-105 GSHKGV
+105 GPRKGV
-111 GFVLGLEQPHICID
+111 GFVLGLDLPYICID

-132 TDGTFTEDEAGH
+132 TDGTFTDDEAGKT
-144 AASHVMDI
+144 ARRVMDI

-176 AILPAEKEKGVRG
+176 AVLPKVKEKGTRG

-196 AGRYMTITGRPFR
+196 AGRYMTVTDRPYH
-209 SFPVSTIQKSV
+209 STPVSMVQKSV
-220 DEIINEFH
+220 DEIIKEFH
-228 LLDKSPAAMKDGGPA
+228 LIDESPAAMKDGGPA
-243 AAIRSGTPAPSDNEL
+243 AVIRSGTPAPSDNEL

-319 ESLDRKAH
+319 ESLARKVP

-335 SIKRAI
+335 SIKKAI
-341 ETTTGHYNP
+341 ETTTGHYSP

-372 YARATSPKEA
+372 YARATSPKDA

-447 AIKKELSDMAAAYAA
+447 AIKKELFNMAAAYAI

-553 RPREHSSLWRDT
+553 TPREHSSLWRDT

-587 TGRANEEKLF
+587 TGGANEEKLF

-630 LSSKGNKEGN
+630 LSNKGNKEGN

-669 TLKLLTGRDKIT
+669 TLKLLTGRDAIT

-715 IKRRLVIIPFNA
+715 IRRRLVIIPFNA

-750 FWAVEGCR
+750 LWAVEGCR

-763 GLQEGTFSQEMKRA
+763 GLQEGTFSQEMRRA

-804 WVTGSRLYDEYL
+804 WVTGSHLYDEYL

>member
-1 MRKNSQEGAV
+1 M
-11 IVYEPLEPG
+11 YEPLEPG

-84 TNDPETWGTF
+84 TNNPETWGTF
-94 NQAKRWENGLQ
+94 SQAKKWESGLQ
-105 GSHKGV
+105 ESHKGV
-111 GFVLGLEQPHICID
+111 GFVLGLDLPHICID
-125 LDHCINK
+125 LDDCIDSDTRQFKDN
-132 TDGTFTEDEAGH
+132 EAGK
-144 AASHVMDI
+144 AARRVMDI

-176 AILPAEKEKGVRG
+176 AVLPKVKEQGTRG

-196 AGRYMTITGRPFR
+196 AGRYMTITGRPYR

-220 DEIINEFH
+220 DEIINKFH

-258 IEKIIKSQ
+258 IEKIMKSQ

-319 ESLDRKAH
+319 ESLDRKEH

-341 ETTTGHYNP
+341 ETTPGHYSP

-355 MKRAEETKKDY
+355 MKRAEEMKKDY

-401 SENADRLAALCAGK
+401 SENADRLAALCTGK

-462 YTQGGGE
+462 YTQEGGE

-535 FSDHDPSQRFMKC
+535 FSGHDPSQRFMKC

-553 RPREHSSLWRDT
+553 TPREHSSLWRDT

-715 IKRRLVIIPFNA
+715 IRRRLVIIPFNA

-750 FWAVEGCR
+750 LWAVEGCR

>member
-1 MRKNSQEGAV
+1 M
-11 IVYEPLEPG
+11 YEPLEPG
-20 QALKIGATINL
+20 QALKIGATVNL
-31 QGQAERNNLLKELA
+31 QGQAERNKLLEELA

-56 PKKDKSGKEK
+56 PIKDKNGKER
-66 ISKIPFYMDNDG
+66 INKIPFYMAYDG
-78 SYAMAK
+78 SYEMAQS
-84 TNDPETWGTF
+84 NNPETWGTF
-94 NQAKRWENGLQ
+94 NQAKRWESGLQ

-111 GFVLGLEQPHICID
+111 GFVLGLELPYTCID

-132 TDGTFTEDEAGH
+132 ADKTFTDDEAGET
-144 AASHVMDI
+144 ARRVLDI
-152 LTRNGEETY
+152 VKKNGEETY
-161 IEFSPSGEGLHIWGR
+161 IEVSPSGEGLHIWGR
-176 AILPAEKEKGVRG
+176 AVLPKVKEKGTRG

-196 AGRYMTITGRPFR
+196 AGRYMTVTDRPYH
-209 SFPVSTIQKSV
+209 STPVSMVQKSV
-220 DEIINEFH
+220 DEIIKEFH
-228 LLDKSPAAMKDGGPA
+228 LIDESPAAMKDGGPA

-276 RGDMSA
+276 RGDMNA

-319 ESLDRKAH
+319 ESLARKVP
-327 HEHDYLNR
+327 HENDYLNR

-355 MKRAEETKKDY
+355 MKRAEEIKKDY

-372 YARATSPKEA
+372 YARATSTKDPKEA

-422 KTWLKYDGRKWD
+422 KTWLKYDGKKWG

-447 AIKKELSDMAAAYAA
+447 AIKKELSNMAAAYAI

-535 FSDHDPSQRFMKC
+535 FVPHSPEQRFMKC

-553 RPREHSSLWRDT
+553 SEKEHSSLWRDT
-565 MRQIVPDNDTY
+565 MRQIMPDNDTY

-630 LSSKGNKEGN
+630 LSNKGNKEGN

-669 TLKLLTGRDKIT
+669 TLKLLTGRDAIT

-715 IKRRLVIIPFNA
+715 IRRRLVIIPFNA

-750 FWAVEGCR
+750 LWAVEGCR

-804 WVTGSRLYDEYL
+804 WVTGSHLYDEYL

-846 TRTHSDGRIFRG
+846 TRTHSGGRIFRG
-858 IGLKPLSS
+858 IGLKSSSL

>member
-1 MRKNSQEGAV
+1 M
-11 IVYEPLEPG
+11 YEPLEPG

-45 PLPRWVCWKGK
+45 PLTRWVCWKGK
-56 PKKDKSGKEK
+56 PIKDKSGKEK
-66 ISKIPFYMDNDG
+66 ISKIPFYMANDG

-84 TNDPETWGTF
+84 TNNPETWGTF
-94 NQAKRWENGLQ
+94 DQAKRWESGLQ
-105 GSHKGV
+105 ESHKGV
-111 GFVLGLEQPHICID
+111 GFVLGLDLPHICID
-125 LDHCINK
+125 LDDCIDSDTRQFKDN
-132 TDGTFTEDEAGH
+132 EAGK
-144 AASHVMDI
+144 AARRVMDI

-161 IEFSPSGEGLHIWGR
+161 IEFSPSGKGLHIWGR
-176 AILPAEKEKGVRG
+176 AVLPKVKEKGTRG

-196 AGRYMTITGRPFR
+196 AGRYMTITGRPYR

-220 DEIINEFH
+220 DEIINKFH

-243 AAIRSGTPAPSDNEL
+243 AAIRSGTPAPSDNGL
-258 IEKIIKSQ
+258 LEKIRKSQ

-319 ESLDRKAH
+319 ESLARKVP

-341 ETTTGHYNP
+341 ETTTDHYNP

-447 AIKKELSDMAAAYAA
+447 AIKKELSNMAAAYAA

-553 RPREHSSLWRDT
+553 TPREHSSLWRDT

-669 TLKLLTGRDKIT
+669 TLKLLTGRDAIT

-715 IKRRLVIIPFNA
+715 IRRRLVIIPFNA

-750 FWAVEGCR
+750 LWAVEGCR